1 MSQCILVLGN
11 LSDGFTFVGPF
22 DDCDEATQYV
32 TDERVEE
39 DNWVATLDS
48 TGQEDEL
55 PQAGQFRHMKKAVG
69 PFRNLSPRIVKDIDS
84 DDIDKVRGLL
94 KEAYCLL
101 VEVQAA
107 SHVEREDE

>member
-1 MSQCILVLGN
+1 MSKSILVLGN

-32 TDERVEE
+32 TDERVEQ
-39 DNWVATLDS
+39 DNWVATLDA

-55 PQAGQFRHMKKAVG
+55 PQAGQFRHMVKAVK
-69 PFRNLSPRIVKDIDS
+69 PFRELSPRIVTGLAS
-84 DDIDKVRGLL
+84 DDFEQVRKLL

-107 SHVEREDE
+107 SHIEKEDE